1 MGSSSESLFLLNP
14 PPAPSPSSICR
25 LTAAAPARTAA
36 TVPLIV
42 HSPEPFSMS
51 ILHPVSSC
59 SRRMVSPPL
68 PMTLPSDPAHGIVSS
83 ASNGP
88 LGGLNPPLP
97 PPLPPL
103 PPPRSPAS
111 AMIFF
116 TAADPRMTCSVLPD
130 TTHSPDARSMDILAP
145 VSCWIR
151 RMVSPPRP
159 MMRPSYP
166 THGMASSASAFT
178 LAGPPGGGRRESR
191 SPRRG
196 DRRRRRGGD
205 RDQDR
210 DLEYERDR
218 RR

>member
-1 MGSSSESLFLLNP
+1 MSRAALFPALVLSLAALALASLAIGDRAIPVAELLE
-14 PPAPSPSSICR
+14 ALSGDR
-25 LTAAAPARTAA
+25 
-36 TVPLIV
+36 
-42 HSPEPFSMS
+42 
-51 ILHPVSSC
+51 VS
-59 SRRMVSPPL
+59 
-68 PMTLPSDPAHGIVSS
+68 
-83 ASNGP
+83 
-88 LGGLNPPLP
+88 
-97 PPLPPL
+97 
-103 PPPRSPAS
+103 SPAS

-178 LAGPPGGGRRESR
+178 LAGPPGGGRCESR
-191 SPRRG
+191 SPRGG